1 MTQKINPKQ
10 RMGYGVFYSFR
21 GVELEVRPKIT
32 QFFLGEGPLQ
42 IARSSWVLKFQN
54 YVLSSFHLMIKHET
68 CGLK

>member
-32 QFFLGEGPLQ
+32 HFFFGRRSLANCKIKLGFKVSKLCAFVVPFND
-42 IARSSWVLKFQN
+42 K
-54 YVLSSFHLMIKHET
+54 T
-68 CGLK
+68 